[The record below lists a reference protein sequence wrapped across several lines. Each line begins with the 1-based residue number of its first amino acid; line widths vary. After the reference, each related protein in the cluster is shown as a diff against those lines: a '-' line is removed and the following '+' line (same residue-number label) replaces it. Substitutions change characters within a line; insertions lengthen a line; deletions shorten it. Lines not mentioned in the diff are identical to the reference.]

1 MQALFKLALED
12 KKYGEVMHMVRHSR
26 LCGQSIISY
35 LQEKGFPEV
44 ALHFVSDN
52 KVGLG
57 LFSDTS
63 VFCCVFYVY
72 IRSVCVLVGGFW
84 CCWCCAE

>member
-1 MQALFKLALED
+1 MVVGYTKIQALFKLALED

-52 KVGLG
+52 KVGELG
-57 LFSDTS
+57 PLIFAPFLSSYFCRDGFRRRGSD
-63 VFCCVFYVY
+63 
-72 IRSVCVLVGGFW
+72 
-84 CCWCCAE
+84 

>member
-52 KVGLG
+52 KVGLLRG
-57 LFSDTS
+57 RCSF
-63 VFCCVFYVY
+63 
-72 IRSVCVLVGGFW
+72 VGPR
-84 CCWCCAE
+84 ASATV

>member
-1 MQALFKLALED
+1 MVQALFKLALED

-52 KVGLG
+52 KVGRWVG
-57 LFSDTS
+57 WGFPLFSGRLAAG
-63 VFCCVFYVY
+63 FLAAGLL
-72 IRSVCVLVGGFW
+72 VC
-84 CCWCCAE
+84 

>member
-1 MQALFKLALED
+1 MLSDPQALFKLALED

-52 KVGLG
+52 KVQYPEHDRVVV
-57 LFSDTS
+57 LFVVVPLREIS
-63 VFCCVFYVY
+63 
-72 IRSVCVLVGGFW
+72 L
-84 CCWCCAE
+84 